1 MGNESFHLAKVC
13 EAWDLLQKRIKAGS
27 YVLDGQNL
35 HISDVV
41 ATALHGCTPEL
52 TEDPEVL
59 KRLEDSVDVLYY
71 YLSKGWYV
79 YGVNTGFGG
88 SADTRTDQVVD
99 LQSALMQL
107 TQSGIISRHTDGSPP
122 DHAMPSSWVKGAI
135 VVRLNSTLRG
145 HSAVSLPILK
155 AVTALLE
162 HNLNPVVPLRGSVSS
177 SGDLMPLSY
186 VAGSIEG
193 NPDVL
198 IERNGRV
205 LPAAQALAEAGLEP
219 VKLGPKEGLGLI
231 NGTSSSAALGAIVL
245 TESHRLALLT
255 QALTG
260 MAVEALHGSRESFNP
275 FIAQIRPHPGQIEV
289 ARNIYYF
296 MRDSALAR
304 DVLEPKNRRSEDLVQ
319 DRYSV
324 RSAPQWIGPQIEDLL
339 LADQQISI
347 ELNSSCDNPL
357 VDIPTKDIHYGCNFQ
372 AACVT
377 SAMEKV
383 RLSLQMFG
391 RMLFSQLTEMVDPTL
406 SGGLPANLAADDP
419 SLSFTFK
426 GVEIN
431 MASYMAELSYYA
443 GPMSPF
449 IQAAEMHNQS
459 VNSMA
464 LASARMSA
472 HATEILTM
480 MAAAHLY
487 AGCQAVDLRALH
499 MDFVR
504 KATETITTI
513 TAEVFSSKL
522 PFNELQAFLQALSAH
537 VYPSWSSSSKKD
549 LADRCESLVSTAIPI
564 VVEHTKSTAE
574 DVLQWKEQTSK
585 AVYSLWKRSF
595 EEFCA
600 EPHTP
605 TVLGKGSKVLY
616 QFVRQQLGVPFHQGF
631 IEHPTIK
638 VDTLNGRPKKSV
650 GGWISIV
657 HDAIKDGSLYGPLI
671 ALAAEGLVDEKTNGH
686 TNGYTNG
693 ETNGKPNGYTNGNG
707 HANGYKNGY
716 TNGVNGGA
724 NGKI

>member
-1 MGNESFHLAKVC
+1 MGNQSNHLAKVA
-13 EAWDLLQKRIKAGS
+13 EAWDLLQKRIDAGS
-27 YVLDGQNL
+27 YVLNGQDL

-41 ATALHGCTPEL
+41 ATALHGCIPQITD
-52 TEDPEVL
+52 DPKVV
-59 KRLEDSVDVLYY
+59 KSIQDSVDVLYH

-88 SADTRTDQVVD
+88 SADTRTDQVVA
-99 LQSALMQL
+99 LQSSLMQL
-107 TQSGIISRHTDGSPP
+107 TQSGIISRHADGSKPG
-122 DHAMPSSWVKGAI
+122 HSMPAEWVKAAI
-135 VVRLNSTLRG
+135 VVRCNSTLRG

-155 AVTALLE
+155 AITDLLE
-162 HNLNPVVPLRGSVSS
+162 NDLTPVVPLRGSVSS

-198 IERNGRV
+198 IEKNGKV
-205 LPAAQALAEAGLEP
+205 LPAPQALAEAGLQP

-231 NGTSSSAALGAIVL
+231 NGTSSSAALASIVI

-275 FIAQIRPHPGQIEV
+275 FIAKTRPHPGQIEV

-357 VDIPTKDIHYGCNFQ
+357 VDVETKDIHYGCNFQ
-372 AACVT
+372 AASIT
-377 SAMEKV
+377 SSMEKV

-391 RMLFSQLTEMVDPTL
+391 RMLFSQLTEMVDPSL

-480 MAAAHLY
+480 MTAAHLY
-487 AGCQAVDLRALH
+487 ASCQGVDLRALH
-499 MDFVR
+499 MHFVK
-504 KATETITTI
+504 KAIETLSSVTTQC
-513 TAEVFSSKL
+513 FSGSL
-522 PFNELQAFLQALSAH
+522 ASEELETFQKAIAAH

-549 LADRCESLVSTAIPI
+549 LADRCESLVSTAVPI
-564 VVEHTKSTAE
+564 VVSHTKGSVE
-574 DVLQWKEQTSK
+574 DVTQWKEQAIEAVK
-585 AVYSLWKRSF
+585 ALWKKTF
-595 EEFCA
+595 DDFCA
-600 EPHTP
+600 KPHTP

-616 QFVRQQLGVPFHQGF
+616 QYVREELGVPFHQGF
-631 IEHPTIK
+631 VEHPTNK
-638 VDTLNGRPKKSV
+638 VDSFNGRPKRTI

-657 HDAIKDGSLYGPLI
+657 HDAIKGGSLYGPLI
-671 ALAAEGLVDEKTNGH
+671 ALASEGLLSETNGNTNGYTNGH
-686 TNGYTNG
+686 TNGQA
-693 ETNGKPNGYTNGNG
+693 NGYTNG
-707 HANGYKNGY
+707 Y
-716 TNGVNGGA
+716 TNGA
-724 NGKI
+724 H

>member
-1 MGNESFHLAKVC
+1 MGNQSQHLAKVC
-13 EAWDLLQKRIKAGS
+13 EAWDLLQKRIEAGR
-27 YVLDGQNL
+27 YVLNGQDL

-41 ATALHGCTPEL
+41 ATALHGCIPEI
-52 TEDPEVL
+52 TDDPEVI
-59 KRLEDSVDVLYY
+59 KGIQDSVDVLSY
-71 YLSKGWYV
+71 YLAKGWYV

-88 SADTRTDQVVD
+88 SADTRTDQVVA
-99 LQSALMQL
+99 LQSSLMQL
-107 TQSGIISRHTDGSPP
+107 TQSGVISRHKDGSMP
-122 DHAMPSSWVKGAI
+122 DHAMPLEWVKAAI
-135 VVRLNSTLRG
+135 VVRCNSTLRG
-145 HSAVSLPILK
+145 HSAVSVPILK

-162 HNLNPVVPLRGSVSS
+162 NGLTPIVPLRGSVSS

-198 IERNGRV
+198 IERNGKV
-205 LPAAQALAEAGLEP
+205 LPAPQALAEAGLEP

-231 NGTSSSAALGAIVL
+231 NGTSSSAALASIVI

-260 MAVEALHGSRESFNP
+260 MAVEALRGSRESFNP
-275 FIAQIRPHPGQIEV
+275 FIAQTRPHPGQIEV

-296 MRDSALAR
+296 MHDSALAR
-304 DVLEPKNRRSEDLVQ
+304 DVLEPKNRRSDDLVQ

-324 RSAPQWIGPQIEDLL
+324 RSAPQWIGPQVEDLL

-357 VDIPTKDIHYGCNFQ
+357 VDVPTKDIHYGCNFQ
-372 AACVT
+372 AACIT

-472 HATEILTM
+472 HATELLTL

-499 MDFVR
+499 MKFVK
-504 KATETITTI
+504 KATETIAAI
-513 TAEVFSSKL
+513 TAEKFSSSL
-522 PFNELQAFLQALSAH
+522 SSSELEAFQKALAAH
-537 VYPSWSSSSKKD
+537 VFPSWSSSSKKD
-549 LADRCESLVSTAIPI
+549 LAERCECLITTAVPI
-564 VVEHTKSTAE
+564 AVAHTKGTIE
-574 DVLQWKEQTSK
+574 DVIQWKEQAIK
-585 AVYSLWKRSF
+585 AVDAEWKKGF
-595 EEFCA
+595 EAFCA
-600 EPHTP
+600 KPHTP
-605 TVLGKGSKVLY
+605 EVLGKGSKVLY
-616 QFVRQQLGVPFHQGF
+616 HYVREELRVPFHQGF
-631 IEHPTIK
+631 VEHPTNK
-638 VDTLNGRPKKSV
+638 VDSLNGRPKKSV

-671 ALAAEGLVDEKTNGH
+671 KLAAEGLVNESSGQTNGN
-686 TNGYTNG
+686 TNGST
-693 ETNGKPNGYTNGNG
+693 NG
-707 HANGYKNGY
+707 HANGY
-716 TNGVNGGA
+716 T

>member
-1 MGNESFHLAKVC
+1 MGSQSNHLDKVC
-13 EAWDLLQKRIKAGS
+13 EAWDLLQKRIQAGN

-41 ATALHGCTPEL
+41 ATALHGSTPHI
-52 TEDPEVL
+52 TEDPEVV
-59 KRLEDSVDVLYY
+59 KSIQDSVDVLHH
-71 YLSKGWYV
+71 YLSNGWYV

-88 SADTRTDQVVD
+88 SADTRTDQVIS
-99 LQSALMQL
+99 LQSSLMQL
-107 TQSGIISRHTDGSPP
+107 TQSGILSPSADGSPP
-122 DHAMPSSWVKGAI
+122 GHSMPSSWVRGAI
-135 VVRLNSTLRG
+135 VVRCNSTLRG
-145 HSAVSLPILK
+145 HSAVSLPVLK
-155 AVTALLE
+155 AITALLE
-162 HNLNPVVPLRGSVSS
+162 HKLCPVVPLRGSVSS

-193 NPDVL
+193 NPDIL
-198 IERNGRV
+198 IEKDGKV
-205 LPAAQALAEAGLEP
+205 LPAPQALAEAGLQP
-219 VKLGPKEGLGLI
+219 MQLGPKEGLGLV
-231 NGTSSSAALGAIVL
+231 NGTSSSAALAALVI
-245 TESHRLALLT
+245 TDAHRLALLT

-296 MRDSALAR
+296 MGGSGLAR
-304 DVLEPKNRRSEDLVQ
+304 DVLEPKNRRSDDLVQ

-324 RSAPQWIGPQIEDLL
+324 RSAPQWIGPQLEDLL

-357 VDIPTKDIHYGCNFQ
+357 VDVPNKDIHYGANFQ
-372 AACVT
+372 AACIT

-419 SLSFTFK
+419 SLSFTMK

-449 IQAAEMHNQS
+449 VQAAEMHNQS

-472 HATEILTM
+472 HATDILTLM
-480 MAAAHLY
+480 TAAHLY
-487 AGCQAVDLRALH
+487 ATCQAVDLRALH
-499 MDFVR
+499 LTYIK
-504 KATETITTI
+504 KAIETIASVTKQF
-513 TAEVFSSKL
+513 FSDSL
-522 PFNELQAFLQALSAH
+522 TSEDLEALQKALAAH
-537 VYPSWSSSSKKD
+537 VSPSWATSSKKD
-549 LADRCESLVSTAIPI
+549 LPDRCEALASAAVPI
-564 VVEHTKSTAE
+564 VVNYTKGYVA
-574 DVLQWKEQTSK
+574 DVVRWKEQVNK
-585 AVYSLWKRSF
+585 AIYETWTETF
-595 EEFCA
+595 EAFSA
-600 EPHTP
+600 EPHTEK
-605 TVLGKGSKVLY
+605 VLGKGGKALY
-616 QFVRQQLGVPFHQGF
+616 QFVRHELKVPFHQGYV
-631 IEHPTIK
+631 EHPTIK
-638 VDTLNGRPKKSV
+638 VNKLNGRPKKTI

-671 ALAAEGLVDEKTNGH
+671 ALAAEGLVNQTNGH

-693 ETNGKPNGYTNGNG
+693 TTNGK
-707 HANGYKNGY
+707 
-716 TNGVNGGA
+716 
-724 NGKI
+724 I

>member
-1 MGNESFHLAKVC
+1 MGNQSFHLAKVC
-13 EAWDLLQKRIKAGS
+13 EAWDLLQERIQAGS
-27 YVLDGQNL
+27 YVLNGQNL

-41 ATALHGCTPEL
+41 ATAIHGCTPEI
-52 TEDPEVL
+52 TEDPEVI
-59 KRLEDSVDVLYY
+59 KNLEDSVGVLYH

-88 SADTRTDQVVD
+88 SADTRTDQVVA

-107 TQSGIISRHTDGSPP
+107 TQSGILSRNTDGSRPEQ
-122 DHAMPSSWVKGAI
+122 AMPSSWVRGAI
-135 VVRLNSTLRG
+135 AVRCNSTLRG
-145 HSAVSLPILK
+145 HSAVSLPVLK
-155 AVTALLE
+155 AIIALLE
-162 HNLNPVVPLRGSVSS
+162 NNLNPMVPLRGSVSS

-193 NPDVL
+193 NPDIL
-198 IERNGRV
+198 IERNGKV
-205 LPAAQALAEAGLEP
+205 LPAPQALAEAGLQP
-219 VKLGPKEGLGLI
+219 VKLGPKEGLGLV
-231 NGTSSSAALGAIVL
+231 NGTSSSVALGAIVI

-275 FIAQIRPHPGQIEV
+275 FIAQTRPHPGQIEV

-296 MRDSALAR
+296 MRDSHLAR

-324 RSAPQWIGPQIEDLL
+324 RSAPQWIGPQIEDLM

-357 VDIPTKDIHYGCNFQ
+357 VDTSTSDIHYGCNFQ
-372 AACVT
+372 ASCVT

-406 SGGLPANLAADDP
+406 SGGLPANLAADNP
-419 SLSFTFK
+419 SLSFTMK

-443 GPMSPF
+443 SPMSPF

-464 LASARMSA
+464 LASARMSN

-480 MAAAHLY
+480 MSAAHLF
-487 AGCQAVDLRALH
+487 ASCQAVDLRALH
-499 MDFVR
+499 MGFVR
-504 KATETITTI
+504 KAIETIASITTQCFCDSL
-513 TAEVFSSKL
+513 TAG
-522 PFNELQAFLQALSAH
+522 ELESLQKELASHAF
-537 VYPSWSSSSKKD
+537 PSWNASSKKD
-549 LADRCESLVSTAIPI
+549 LPERCEILLSTAVPI
-564 VVEHTKSTAE
+564 VVKYVKG
-574 DVLQWKEQTSK
+574 DVSEVTQWKETATAAVK
-585 AVYSLWKRSF
+585 ALWEKTWEAFR
-595 EEFCA
+595 A

-616 QFVRQQLGVPFHQGF
+616 QFVRQELGVPFHQGF
-631 IEHPTIK
+631 VEHPTNK
-638 VDTLNGRPKKSV
+638 VDQLDGRQKKTI
-650 GGWISIV
+650 GGWISII
-657 HDAIKDGSLYGPLI
+657 HDAIKGGSLYGPLL
-671 ALAAEGLVDEKTNGH
+671 ALASEGLLKE

-693 ETNGKPNGYTNGNG
+693 HATNG
-707 HANGYKNGY
+707 HANGHANGH
-716 TNGVNGGA
+716 T

>member
-1 MGNESFHLAKVC
+1 MGNQSVHLAKLR
-13 EAWDLLQKRIKAGS
+13 EAWDVLQERIQAGN
-27 YVLDGQNL
+27 YVLDGKSL

-52 TEDPEVL
+52 SEDPEIA
-59 KRLEDSVDVLYY
+59 KGLEGSVDVLYN

-88 SADTRTDQVVD
+88 SADTRTDQVVS

-107 TQSGIISRHTDGSPP
+107 TQTGILSRTSDGTVPGHS
-122 DHAMPSSWVKGAI
+122 MPSSWVRGAI
-135 VVRLNSTLRG
+135 AVRLNSTLRG

-193 NPDVL
+193 NPDIL
-198 IERNGRV
+198 IERNGKV
-205 LPAAQALAEAGLEP
+205 LPAPQALEEAGLQP
-219 VKLGPKEGLGLI
+219 VKLGPKEGLGLV
-231 NGTSSSAALGAIVL
+231 NGTSSSAALAAIVI
-245 TESHRLALLT
+245 TEAHRLALLT

-260 MAVEALHGSRESFNP
+260 LAVEALHGSRESFNP
-275 FIAQIRPHPGQIEV
+275 FIAQTRPHPGQIEV
-289 ARNIYYF
+289 SRNIYYF
-296 MRDSALAR
+296 MRDSHLAR

-324 RSAPQWIGPQIEDLL
+324 RSAPQWIGPQLEDLL

-357 VDIPTKDIHYGCNFQ
+357 VDTSTGDIHYGCNFQ
-372 AACVT
+372 AACIT

-383 RLSLQMFG
+383 RISLQMFG
-391 RMLFSQLTEMVDPTL
+391 RMIFSQLTEMVDPTL

-419 SLSFTFK
+419 SLSFTMK

-443 GPMSPF
+443 SPMSPF

-464 LASARMSA
+464 LASARMSM
-472 HATEILTM
+472 HATDILTLM
-480 MAAAHLY
+480 VADHLY

-499 MDFVR
+499 MKFVENVTKVIASVTTQLYAETLDTESLNALQ
-504 KATETITTI
+504 KAL
-513 TAEVFSSKL
+513 A
-522 PFNELQAFLQALSAH
+522 AH
-537 VYPSWSSSSKKD
+537 VFPSWSSSSKKD
-549 LADRCESLVSTAIPI
+549 LADRCEALVSTAIPI
-564 VVEHTKSTAE
+564 VVDHTRGAVT
-574 DVLQWKEQTSK
+574 DVLQWKDETTK
-585 AVYSLWKRSF
+585 AVSDTWTKTFDAFR
-595 EEFCA
+595 A
-600 EPHTP
+600 EPHTLK
-605 TVLGKGSKVLY
+605 VLGKGSSVLY
-616 QFVRQQLGVPFHQGF
+616 RFVRQELGVPFHQGF
-631 IEHPTIK
+631 VEHPTIK
-638 VDTLNGRPKKSV
+638 DDKLDGRAKKTI

-657 HDAIKDGSLYGPLI
+657 HDAIKSGALYGPLI
-671 ALAAEGLVDEKTNGH
+671 ALAAEGLLSETNGTNGVEKTIFVNGQ
-686 TNGYTNG
+686 TNGY
-693 ETNGKPNGYTNGNG
+693 
-707 HANGYKNGY
+707 
-716 TNGVNGGA
+716 A

>member
-1 MGNESFHLAKVC
+1 MGNPSTHLATVC
-13 EAWDLLQKRIKAGS
+13 EQWNHLQERIKAGS
-27 YVLDGQNL
+27 YTVDGRHL

-41 ATALHGCTPEL
+41 ATANHGCTPFI
-52 TEDPEVL
+52 TDDPEVAKTL
-59 KRLEDSVDVLYY
+59 QDSVDVLYH

-88 SADTRTDQVVD
+88 SADTRTDQVVA
-99 LQSALMQL
+99 LQSSLMQL
-107 TQSGIISRHTDGSPP
+107 TQSGILSRSKDGSVPAQ
-122 DHAMPSSWVKGAI
+122 AMPSSWVRGAI
-135 VVRLNSTLRG
+135 VVRCNSTLRG

-155 AVTALLE
+155 AFTALLE
-162 HNLNPVVPLRGSVSS
+162 HNLNPMVPLRGSVSS

-193 NPDVL
+193 NPDIL
-198 IERNGRV
+198 IEKNGKV
-205 LPAAQALAEAGLEP
+205 LSAPEALKEAGLEP

-231 NGTSSSAALGAIVL
+231 NGTSSSAALGALVI
-245 TESHRLALLT
+245 TEAHRLALLT

-296 MRDSALAR
+296 MRGSALAR

-324 RSAPQWIGPQIEDLL
+324 RSAPQWVGPQIEDLL

-357 VDIPTKDIHYGCNFQ
+357 VDTSTSDIHYGCNFQ
-372 AACVT
+372 AASVT
-377 SAMEKV
+377 TAMEKT

-419 SLSFTFK
+419 SLCFTFK

-449 IQAAEMHNQS
+449 VQAAEMHNQS

-472 HATEILTM
+472 HATEILTLM
-480 MAAAHLY
+480 TAAHLY
-487 AGCQAVDLRALH
+487 ASCQGVDLRALH
-499 MDFVR
+499 MLFVQ
-504 KATETITTI
+504 KAIETITTE
-513 TAEVFSSKL
+513 TNQVFSDVL
-522 PFNELQAFLQALSAH
+522 APGELEALQKALAAH

-549 LADRCESLVSTAIPI
+549 LPERCESLISTAVPI
-564 VVEHTKSTAE
+564 VVNYTQINAS
-574 DVLQWKEQTSK
+574 DVRQWKEQTVT
-585 AVYSLWKRSF
+585 AVYALWKKTFSA
-595 EEFCA
+595 FCA

-616 QFVRQQLGVPFHQGF
+616 QYVREELRVPFHQGF
-631 IEHPTIK
+631 VEHPTNK
-638 VDTLNGRPKKSV
+638 VDTLNGRPKKTV

-657 HDAIKDGSLYGPLI
+657 HDAIKHGSLYGPLI
-671 ALAAEGLVDEKTNGH
+671 ALAAEGLVNETNAE

-693 ETNGKPNGYTNGNG
+693 YANGTNGK
-707 HANGYKNGY
+707 
-716 TNGVNGGA
+716 V
-724 NGKI
+724 